1 MRKALFALG
10 LTASLL
16 ASGASRP
23 TLLDP
28 LWAFLSSIWGG
39 QPTSDAGCGM
49 DPSGR
54 CQPNPQPDSDIG
66 CGMDPNG
73 CPKGS

>member
-16 ASGASRP
+16 ASGASQP
-23 TLLDP
+23 SLLDP
-28 LWAFLSSIWGG
+28 LWAFLSSIWTG
-39 QPTSDAGCGM
+39 QPSDIGCGM
-49 DPSGR
+49 DPDGR
-54 CQPNPQPDSDIG
+54 CQPNPQPNTEIG

>member
-1 MRKALFALG
+1 MRKALFALA

-16 ASGASRP
+16 TSAASRP

-28 LWAFLSSIWGG
+28 LWAFFFSLWGG
-39 QPTSDAGCGM
+39 QPADEGCGM
-49 DPSGR
+49 DPSG
-54 CQPNPQPDSDIG
+54 
-66 CGMDPNG
+66 